1 MMKKI
6 IVSLT
11 FFLLVSA
18 AFAQNYLPV
27 DDGSSVKF
35 SIKNFG
41 LTVNGSFKGLKGK
54 VTFNPA
60 DLSAS
65 FISTSVDAATIN
77 TGNGTRDGHLKKQDY
92 FDVIK
97 YPRISFISTKIVSS
111 TVAGMYE
118 IEGNITIKGVTKKIA
133 FPFTAVS
140 KGAGYLLEGTFKID
154 RRDFGVGGKSMVLSD
169 KLTVSLAVLA
179 RKN

>member
-1 MMKKI
+1 MKKTI
-6 IVSLT
+6 LSLV

-27 DDGSSVKF
+27 DDGSTVKF
-35 SIKNFG
+35 AIRNFG

-54 VTFNPA
+54 VSFDPTSPA
-60 DLSAS
+60 TA
-65 FISTSVDAATIN
+65 FINAAVDVATIN
-77 TGNGTRDGHLKKQDY
+77 TGNGTRDAHLKKQEY

-111 TVAGMYE
+111 TSAGTYLV
-118 IEGNITIKGVTKKIA
+118 EGNITIKGVTKKIA

-140 KGAGYLLEGTFKID
+140 KGDGYLLEGTFKIN
-154 RRDFGVGGKSMVLSD
+154 RRDFAVGDKSMVLSD
-169 KLTVSLAVLA
+169 NLTVTLSVFA